1 MKRGG
6 GEKKKLKKDQDTPT
20 RIPPSEKAE
29 GYATASGTEPQQ
41 QQPSEVLLKEA
52 KRSQME
58 TEAIPFQT
66 PTGEAMQGITA
77 AVWHSNKK
85 INALWSNNGNRNVWV
100 AIADVGWRK
109 LADNSDSAI
118 MALTIITSHAFQTNR
133 TANLMED
140 GGQIREVYV
149 W

>member
-1 MKRGG
+1 MKR
-6 GEKKKLKKDQDTPT
+6 KKMKKDQDTPT
-20 RIPPSEKAE
+20 RIPPSEKAGE
-29 GYATASGTEPQQ
+29 YTTVADAEVTEP
-41 QQPSEVLLKEA
+41 SEALLKEA
-52 KRSQME
+52 RASKMGIEAAPSQM
-58 TEAIPFQT
+58 

-77 AVWHSNKK
+77 AAWHSNKK

-118 MALTIITSHAFQTNR
+118 VALTIITSHAFQTNR
-133 TANLMED
+133 AANLMEED
-140 GGQIREVYV
+140 GQIRQVYM

>member
-1 MKRGG
+1 MK
-6 GEKKKLKKDQDTPT
+6 KNQDTPT
-20 RIPPSEKAE
+20 RIPPSEKVE
-29 GYATASGTEPQQ
+29 GYTTASDAEVTEP
-41 QQPSEVLLKEA
+41 SGAFLKEA
-52 KRSQME
+52 RASKVGS
-58 TEAIPFQT
+58 EAVPSQT

-100 AIADVGWRK
+100 AIADVGWKR
-109 LADNSDSAI
+109 LAYNSDSAI

-133 TANLMED
+133 TANLMEED
-140 GGQIREVYV
+140 GQIKQAYV